1 MDPLFWVFQ
10 KAKIWS
16 PCMVEPVLITN
27 NINKKYATEYTCMTV
42 GTSNNLKFINNLKL
56 LKDKNVM
63 IDNSGASCDST
74 PHEDGIKMSL
84 NGKAGDSITNASG
97 DNMAK
102 KYVGDMHVRKFNIK
116 GKVINKLII
125 ENVIIIPDV
134 K

>member
-74 PHEDGIKMSL
+74 PHEDGNKMSL
-84 NGKAGDSITNASG
+84 NGKAGDSITNAIS

-102 KYVGDMHVRKFNIK
+102 KICRRYACKKVQHQ
-116 GKVINKLII
+116 GKSY
-125 ENVIIIPDV
+125 
-134 K
+134 